1 MKSKKT
7 LEELK
12 SSLEPYLFY
21 WENWIANDNCNLSK
35 EEILTVNS
43 YLENEFEV
51 GFLESF
57 TFQNKA
63 RLIEEI
69 IRKLNLGYQVFKD
82 VVIVNFL
89 STIIQMA
96 KEYGYNEFLET
107 PVRQLRIS
115 DNLKANLMSFKAYT
129 LQQLFII
136 YKADDF
142 SRGWVYKRIVE
153 FQTILKIQE
162 TALSPS

>member
-1 MKSKKT
+1 MKSKKI

-12 SSLEPYLFY
+12 TCLEPYLFF
-21 WENWIANDNCNLSK
+21 WEEWIANDNCNLST
-35 EEILTVNS
+35 EEIGLITS
-43 YLENEFEV
+43 YLQNDFEI
-51 GFLESF
+51 GFFESF
-57 TFQNKA
+57 LLYNKIKQ
-63 RLIEEI
+63 LEEV

-89 STIIQMA
+89 SSIIIMA
-96 KEYGYNEFLET
+96 KDYGYTEFLET
-107 PVRQLRIS
+107 PIRQLTIS
-115 DNLKANLMSFKAYT
+115 APLKANLLSFKAYT

-153 FQTILKIQE
+153 FQTVVKKEAALIQH
-162 TALSPS
+162 

>member
-1 MKSKKT
+1 MKPKKI

-12 SSLEPYLFY
+12 QSLEPYLFF
-21 WENWIANDNCNLSK
+21 WDEWTANDNCNLTS
-35 EEILTVNS
+35 EEVAVINS
-43 YLENEFEV
+43 YLETEFEI
-51 GFLESF
+51 GLFESF
-57 TFQNKA
+57 LFYNKIKDTEA
-63 RLIEEI
+63 L

-89 STIIQMA
+89 SSIIHMA
-96 KEYGYNEFLET
+96 RDYGYNAFLET
-107 PVRQLRIS
+107 PVRQLNVS
-115 DNLKANLMSFKAYT
+115 DKLKANLMSFKAYT

-153 FQTILKIQE
+153 FQTIRKQE
-162 TALSPS
+162 ELILHS

>member
-1 MKSKKT
+1 MKAKKI

-12 SSLEPYLFY
+12 VSIEPYLFF
-21 WENWIANDNCNLSK
+21 WEEWTANDNCNLSK
-35 EEILTVNS
+35 EEVAIVNS
-43 YLENEFEV
+43 YLHTEFEI
-51 GFLESF
+51 GLLESF
-57 TFQNKA
+57 LFYNKVK
-63 RLIEEI
+63 ETTEI

-89 STIIQMA
+89 SAIIGLA
-96 KEYGYNEFLET
+96 REYGYNAFLET
-107 PVRQLRIS
+107 PIRQLNIS
-115 DNLKANLMSFKAYT
+115 ANLKANLMSFKAYT

-153 FQTILKIQE
+153 FQTILKQE
-162 TALSPS
+162 EVLLHA